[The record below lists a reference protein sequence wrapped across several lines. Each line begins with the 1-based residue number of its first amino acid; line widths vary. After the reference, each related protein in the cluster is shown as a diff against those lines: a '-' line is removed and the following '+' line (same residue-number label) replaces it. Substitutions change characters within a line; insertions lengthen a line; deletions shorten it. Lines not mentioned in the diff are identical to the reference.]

1 MRDILTELRPRTFSD
16 FAGNEEI
23 IETLRRMIAGDRVP
37 SALIFSGAP
46 GSGKTSLATIVGRAL
61 SCEKWNPGVSDPCGK
76 CKPCT
81 WGKVGAYPFNGTHIS
96 PGAKPSEKAFT
107 DAVKAVEGGVM
118 LWSNGH
124 RAVMTVDD
132 IDGLP
137 RPLQIILRGSLDNSW
152 PAGNLLAT
160 SAEPERLDAPL
171 RQRMIEYRLQPPTID
186 QMVDWCARML
196 KERLRLKVKDKDS
209 IEKLVRLG
217 NLNFRNVLK
226 IVHVLATDGGEVNQ
240 KNVRLAAMEC
250 GFGL

>member
-16 FAGNEEI
+16 FAGNEDI
-23 IETLRRMIAGDRVP
+23 VGTLRRMIAGDRVP

-46 GSGKTSLATIVGRAL
+46 GSGKTTLASIVGRAL
-61 SCEKWNPGVSDPCGK
+61 SCENWKSGVTDPCGR

-81 WGKVGAYPFNGTHIS
+81 WDRVGAYPFNGYHIP
-96 PGAKPSEKAFT
+96 PGAKPAEKAFV

-160 SAEPERLDAPL
+160 SAEPGKLDRPL
-171 RQRMIEYRLQPPTID
+171 RQRMIEYQLQTPEAGQITT
-186 QMVDWCARML
+186 WCGRML
-196 KERLRLKVKDKDS
+196 KERLGLKVKDLGA
-209 IEKLVRLG
+209 IEKLVELG
-217 NLNFRNVLK
+217 NQNFRSVLK
-226 IVHVLATDGGEVNQ
+226 IVHTLAADGDEVNLRTV
-240 KNVRLAAMEC
+240 KLAAMEC
-250 GFGL
+250 GYGP

>member
-1 MRDILTELRPRTFSD
+1 MRDILTELRPRTFVD
-16 FAGNEEI
+16 FAGNEGI
-23 IETLRRMIAGDRVP
+23 VAALRHLVAKDRVP
-37 SALIFSGAP
+37 SALLISGEP

-186 QMVDWCARML
+186 QMVVWCARML